1 MGLQDQEST
10 WANAMRK
17 QRLGDRHA
25 YEHFLQELAAY
36 LRRVI
41 RYRLRHAGLNSL
53 EAEDVVQEVLIAVHS
68 RRDQWD
74 HGRPL
79 LPWLNAIARYKIIDT
94 ARRLRKEAYGRVDL
108 DDEQWSSLPAS
119 DHRSPEESGVDVER
133 LISDLPPGQRSVVR
147 AIGVNGASPGEAATE
162 LGMNEGA
169 VRVAF
174 HRALKRMMAATKGQ
188 RK

>member
-1 MGLQDQEST
+1 MQEQESA
-10 WANAMRK
+10 WASAMRK
-17 QRLGDRHA
+17 ERLGDRFA

-41 RYRLRHAGLNSL
+41 RYRLRHAGLNSV
-53 EAEDVVQEVLIAVHS
+53 EAEDVVQDVLVAVHS
-68 RRDQWD
+68 KRDQWD
-74 HGRPL
+74 HSRPL

-94 ARRLRKEAYGRVDL
+94 ARRLRKEGYGRVDL
-108 DDEQWSSLPAS
+108 DDEQWSALPAF
-119 DHRSPEESGVDVER
+119 DQRAPEESDVDVER
-133 LISDLPPGQRSVVR
+133 LISELPPGQQSVVR
-147 AIGVNGASPGEAATE
+147 AIGVNGVSPSEAAAK

-174 HRALKRMMAATKGQ
+174 HRALKRLMAAAKGQ

>member
-1 MGLQDQEST
+1 LHKQEST

-17 QRLGDRHA
+17 ERVGDRFA

-41 RYRLRHAGLNSL
+41 RYRLHHAGLNSV
-53 EAEDVVQEVLIAVHS
+53 EAEDVVQDVLIAVHS

-94 ARRLRKEAYGRVDL
+94 ARRLRKEAHGRVDL
-108 DDEQWSSLPAS
+108 DDEQWSSLPAFNQR
-119 DHRSPEESGVDVER
+119 DPEESGIDVER
-133 LISDLPPGQRSVVR
+133 LISELPPGQQSVVR
-147 AIGVNGASPGEAATE
+147 AIGVNGASPSEAATE
-162 LGMNEGA
+162 LGMKEGA

-174 HRALKRMMAATKGQ
+174 HRALKRLIAATKGSVNDA
-188 RK
+188 